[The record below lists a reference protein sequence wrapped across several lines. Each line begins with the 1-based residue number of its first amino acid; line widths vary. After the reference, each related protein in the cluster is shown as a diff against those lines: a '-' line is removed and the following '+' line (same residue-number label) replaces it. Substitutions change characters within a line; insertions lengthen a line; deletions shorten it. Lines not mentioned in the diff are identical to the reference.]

1 MFRIIGIELLDAEDM
16 LFDYLNQHPNV
27 GGDNRQ
33 WMERIKKDRY
43 ESVIRV
49 LANDRASMSYVFCH
63 NYTIDDGRAYLREE
77 ARNNEDFYK
86 VGDISVNVNAI
97 VGKNGSGKST
107 ILDIMLRLMNNTAYA
122 LRGGIDN
129 NGSYE
134 LHYAECVFARLY
146 IEKADGTISVIEQ
159 RDHNILMYSQQ
170 DGHIIWNYNNI
181 VDELSWINK
190 NDVEERIR
198 CQEILEGLFYTVVV
212 NYSAYAFNIND
223 YRSEWIDC
231 DERFLMKE
239 FEGNPLD
246 GGIPVRPA
254 DNNEYGFISD
264 EEKCWIGSLFHKN
277 DAYQTPIV
285 INPYRVRGNIDYNKE
300 KQLLNERIFLLLLD
314 NREMVGALLGGK
326 TPYSYIFR
334 EEEEFLP
341 NPNYDCLFF
350 SNKVYGALKSI
361 GAFERLNRQEII
373 DKTRHVANEIIN
385 CWEKCL
391 GFRLVQDIAGMHR
404 GQDNDGICA
413 LNYIV
418 YKTVKVTNSYSKYR
432 QNFRN
437 DLCNGQNINRLVM
450 NLYCDNTHITLKLR
464 RALTFLIF
472 RHYGTERIV
481 NGNER
486 SNETLLE
493 DFSRIVNQ
501 KIEGQQDIIGEIKR
515 QRPMEEA
522 YSAEDFLNLDLVPRG
537 QWTREELLPTPSM
550 DVTLRLDLGD
560 DNYTGFNLLSS
571 GEKQMIYTLG
581 TTIYQLHNLNSAG
594 AGAINYNSVNLIFDE
609 IDLYFHPQYQKGLVK
624 RILEMIGKIR
634 PNHINH
640 INIIFATHSPFI
652 LSDIHKNNILYL
664 DYGIDTSL
672 DVDTNPLG
680 ANINDILCQSFFLN
694 DGFMGDFIKEKL
706 LDLISYLHG
715 DERQPNGYRWE
726 GREEEF
732 IDSIGDTFLK
742 GRLRELYN
750 ENRLR

>member
-1 MFRIIGIELLDAEDM
+1 
-16 LFDYLNQHPNV
+16 
-27 GGDNRQ
+27 
-33 WMERIKKDRY
+33 
-43 ESVIRV
+43 
-49 LANDRASMSYVFCH
+49 
-63 NYTIDDGRAYLREE
+63 
-77 ARNNEDFYK
+77 
-86 VGDISVNVNAI
+86 
-97 VGKNGSGKST
+97 
-107 ILDIMLRLMNNTAYA
+107 
-122 LRGGIDN
+122 
-129 NGSYE
+129 
-134 LHYAECVFARLY
+134 
-146 IEKADGTISVIEQ
+146 
-159 RDHNILMYSQQ
+159 MYSQQ
-170 DGHIIWNYNNI
+170 DGHIIWNFNNI
-181 VDELSWINK
+181 SGELRWTDK
-190 NDVEERIR
+190 NDIAERIR
-198 CQEILEGLFYTVVV
+198 CQEILGGLFYTVVV

-231 DERFLMKE
+231 DERFLMNE

-246 GGIPVRPA
+246 GGIPVRPVEN
-254 DNNEYGFISD
+254 DGYGFVSD

-285 INPYRVRGNIDYNKE
+285 LNPYRVRGNIDYNKE
-300 KQLLNERIFLLLLD
+300 KELLNERIFLLLLD

-341 NPNYDCLFF
+341 NPNFDCLFF

-361 GAFERLNRQEII
+361 GAFEQLNRQEII
-373 DKTRHVANEIIN
+373 DKSRRIANAIIR

-391 GFRLVQDIAGMHR
+391 GFKLVQDMAGMHP

-432 QNFRN
+432 ESFRN

-464 RALTFLIF
+464 RALSFLIF
-472 RHYGTERIV
+472 RHYGTEGIV

-501 KIEGQQDIIGEIKR
+501 KIEGQQDIIGQIKR
-515 QRPMEEA
+515 QRPVEEA
-522 YSAEDFLNLDLVPRG
+522 YTAEDFLNLDLEPRAL
-537 QWTREELLPTPSM
+537 WTREELLPTPSM
-550 DVTLRLDLGD
+550 DVTLRLHLGD
-560 DNYTGFNLLSS
+560 GNFTGFNLLSS

-594 AGAINYNSVNLIFDE
+594 AGAINYHSVNLIFDE

-624 RILEMIGKIR
+624 RILEMIGRMR

-664 DYGIDTSL
+664 DNGIDTSF

-680 ANINDILCQSFFLN
+680 ANINEILCQSFFLK
-694 DGFMGDFIKEKL
+694 DGFMGDYIKEKL
-706 LDLISYLHG
+706 LDFLSYLHG

-726 GREEEF
+726 ERQDEF

-742 GRLRELYN
+742 GKLRELYN

>member
-1 MFRIIGIELLDAEDM
+1 
-16 LFDYLNQHPNV
+16 
-27 GGDNRQ
+27 
-33 WMERIKKDRY
+33 
-43 ESVIRV
+43 
-49 LANDRASMSYVFCH
+49 
-63 NYTIDDGRAYLREE
+63 
-77 ARNNEDFYK
+77 
-86 VGDISVNVNAI
+86 
-97 VGKNGSGKST
+97 
-107 ILDIMLRLMNNTAYA
+107 
-122 LRGGIDN
+122 
-129 NGSYE
+129 
-134 LHYAECVFARLY
+134 
-146 IEKADGTISVIEQ
+146 
-159 RDHNILMYSQQ
+159 MYSQQ
-170 DGHIIWNYNNI
+170 DGHIIWNFNNI
-181 VDELSWINK
+181 SGELRWTDK
-190 NDVEERIR
+190 NDIAERIR
-198 CQEILEGLFYTVVV
+198 CQEILGGLFYTVVV

-231 DERFLMKE
+231 DERFLMNE

-246 GGIPVRPA
+246 GGIPVRPVEN
-254 DNNEYGFISD
+254 DGYGFVSD

-285 INPYRVRGNIDYNKE
+285 LNPYRVRGNIDYNKE
-300 KQLLNERIFLLLLD
+300 KELLNERIFLLLLD

-341 NPNYDCLFF
+341 NPNFDCLFF

-361 GAFERLNRQEII
+361 GAFEQLNRQEII
-373 DKTRHVANEIIN
+373 DKSRRIANAIIR

-391 GFRLVQDIAGMHR
+391 GFKLVQDMAGMHP

-432 QNFRN
+432 ESFRN

-464 RALTFLIF
+464 RALSFLIF
-472 RHYGTERIV
+472 RHYGTEGIV

-501 KIEGQQDIIGEIKR
+501 KIEGQQDIIGQIKR
-515 QRPMEEA
+515 QRPVEEA
-522 YSAEDFLNLDLVPRG
+522 YTAEDFLNLDLEPRAL
-537 QWTREELLPTPSM
+537 WTREELLPTPSM
-550 DVTLRLDLGD
+550 DVTLRLHLGD
-560 DNYTGFNLLSS
+560 GNFTGFNLLSS

-594 AGAINYNSVNLIFDE
+594 AGAINYHSVNLIFDE

-624 RILEMIGKIR
+624 RILEMIGRMR

-664 DYGIDTSL
+664 DNGIDTSF

-680 ANINDILCQSFFLN
+680 ANINEILCQSFFLK
-694 DGFMGDFIKEKL
+694 DGFMGDYIKEKL
-706 LDLISYLHG
+706 LDFISYLHG

-726 GREEEF
+726 ERQDEF

-742 GRLRELYN
+742 GKLRELYN

>member
-254 DNNEYGFISD
+254 DNNEYGFVSD

-373 DKTRHVANEIIN
+373 DKTRYVANEIIN

-391 GFRLVQDIAGMHR
+391 GFRLVQDIAEMHR